1 MNRYSATQP
10 PGSGPT
16 TNSRSVATLG
26 YALDLFRRT
35 RNLSDADLAAWL
47 STRPESLAEMADM
60 RRPEPDESDF
70 NLRCAEIAQ
79 STGSDAFALRT
90 LLRWLRTCG

>member
-1 MNRYSATQP
+1 HAQSMATM
-10 PGSGPT
+10 
-16 TNSRSVATLG
+16 G

-35 RNLSDADLAAWL
+35 RNLSDSELASWL
-47 STRPESLAEMADM
+47 SIHPENLAEMAEM
-60 RRPEPDESDF
+60 RRPEPDQSDF
-70 NLRCAEIAQ
+70 NLRCAEIAR